1 MPAIGQLSVEA
12 MSLKPGGISVTLS
25 PWLIQTLSMPWPSGV
40 VKSAM
45 SSSSCGVAAGAHGGK
60 AELAL
65 VAALDL
71 AAQLVRHGLHAVA
84 DAQHRHAELEHR
96 LRRLVGRVF
105 VHAGV
110 AAGED
115 DALELPSAA

>member
-1 MPAIGQLSVEA
+1 
-12 MSLKPGGISVTLS
+12 
-25 PWLIQTLSMPWPSGV
+25 MPWPSAV

-45 SSSSCGVAAGAHGGK
+45 SSQQLGVAARAHRGK
-60 AELAL
+60 AEFAL
-65 VAALDL
+65 VAAFDL

-96 LRRLVGRVF
+96 LRRLVGRVL
-105 VHAGV
+105 VDAGV

-115 DALELPSAA
+115 HALELPSFAYSRTQSS